1 MGPVPLGGVAQLGQ
15 EGSHLE
21 LGQEQGLGPRK
32 DTTPGAHGLAP
43 EQEDHPG
50 PEPRP
55 KES

>member
-55 KES
+55 QES